1 MKTATTIL
9 CVALPLLASAEM
21 CNVFNNDGP
30 VHCRSSP
37 KFSAKSVTTIG
48 DGDAWDF
55 SCYKSGDC
63 YEGVWYVCSTVKWQ
77 REKWLILTMISS
89 WDYNWELK
97 CYINGF
103 YTSDQ
108 CNSSNAISTLIISSS
123 ETDKL

>member
-1 MKTATTIL
+1 MKTSTTIL
-9 CVALPLLASAEM
+9 CVALPLLASAAPSSLNKREM

-63 YEGVWYVCSTVKWQ
+63 YEGVC
-77 REKWLILTMISS
+77 S

-97 CYINGF
+97 CYINGY

-108 CNSSNAISTLIISSS
+108 CNSKNLP
-123 ETDKL
+123 KC